1 MMLLSL
7 FHRIHHLLINKNILF
22 FVYMMIRNH
31 EVNDNTSWYMQ
42 ILRLGCFVRLVE
54 IYLQIIQDDSFQ
66 NIALRISLEHVKS
79 SDYDGL
85 II

>member
-1 MMLLSL
+1 MV
-7 FHRIHHLLINKNILF
+7 IQ
-22 FVYMMIRNH
+22 NH

-66 NIALRISLEHVKS
+66 NIALRISLEYERSVDHH
-79 SDYDGL
+79 GL